1 MLAITLLGSIF
12 YILFKILE
20 KFLKNNLTSN
30 IYYKLSKI
38 IALAFIIPISYILS
52 LYLPDFN
59 SINFN
64 KFYKQNEPIQQT
76 ITESITPTNNNTS
89 SNIISENTLTKS
101 NTLNENININNEKEI
116 NKNID
121 NIKVNINYNLIFKTI
136 YILGLILFIFVNFIF
151 FIKFKITINKS
162 NIILD
167 ENYNNILNKVKQN
180 LNINKSILIFENK
193 TIFSPMLVGILN
205 PKIILPKK
213 DIPLQD
219 LEFILTHELIHFK
232 RKDLL
237 TKLILLLINILNFFN
252 PLIYLLIKDID
263 KWCEYSCDEK
273 LIKIYNNNEK
283 NYCLAILNCLNP
295 SKKTNIHFSTT
306 FACNKNNLKRRLE
319 NIMSENKPKNK
330 LKVTFISIFFTLICI
345 SFILVFSTF
354 YSNNKINVF
363 ANTNFVR
370 NFDEPANFYSKDS
383 FLRTE
388 EPSQKQKK
396 LKVRLKGTFINE
408 EPTSVE
414 QLKLNFYLS
423 NFDQSGS
430 ISDNYVKI
438 ELENISK
445 HKDDPNDTYNLY
457 CNIYG
462 EYSGYNYDQDK
473 KVYLDTFSVPKKD
486 KTVYVF
492 EVIKPFTRYELELR
506 HKYGHTPSCNITVT
520 TGNTLKDLGVDSITN
535 LSKEETL
542 PINDNNPNVDN
553 ILDTK
558 GFRLNVGNYNNLD
571 LQLNNTTNDEYS
583 LFLYDIS
590 EDIFSFSNM
599 SVEESIY
606 KEYKIAPNTTFNE
619 TLKTARAK
627 RYEAYLVPTEL
638 KNDYLKLT
646 KLNIKF
652 EKENKENSKT
662 EKELYDL
669 YEEYIKKY
677 GKIVKKQ
684 QGNFYYK
691 CYN

>member
-1 MLAITLLGSIF
+1 MLKISLLGSIF
-12 YILFKILE
+12 YILFKVLE
-20 KFLKNNLTSN
+20 KVFKNSLSANF
-30 IYYKLSKI
+30 YYKISKI

-52 LYLPDFN
+52 SYLPDFN
-59 SINFN
+59 DFYYKN
-64 KFYKQNEPIQQT
+64 KN
-76 ITESITPTNNNTS
+76 S
-89 SNIISENTLTKS
+89 
-101 NTLNENININNEKEI
+101 KEI
-116 NKNID
+116 NITTSNNNID
-121 NIKVNINYNLIFKTI
+121 LINTNTKETINNTTELNFIEESEIPKEIIKINIKYSLIFKYI
-136 YILGLILFIFVNFIF
+136 YILGILFFIIINLIF
-151 FIKFKITINKS
+151 FIKFKFIVNKS
-162 NIILD
+162 IPIVDN
-167 ENYNNILNKVKQN
+167 NYNNILNKTKEN

-273 LIKIYNNNEK
+273 LIKIYNNNQK

-330 LKVTFISIFFTLICI
+330 LKVTFVSIFFTLICI

-383 FLRTE
+383 SPRTE
-388 EPSQKQKK
+388 EPSEEQKK
-396 LKVRLKGTFINE
+396 PKVRLKGTFINE
-408 EPTSVE
+408 EPTSVD

-445 HKDDPNDTYNLY
+445 HKDDPNDTYDLY
-457 CNIYG
+457 CSVYG
-462 EYSGYNYDQDK
+462 EYSVYNYAQDK
-473 KVYLDTFSVPKKD
+473 KVYLDTFSVHKKD

-492 EVIKPFTRYELELR
+492 EVIKPFTRYELQLR
-506 HKYGHTPSCNITVT
+506 HKYGHAPSCNITVT
-520 TGNTLKDLGVDSITN
+520 TGNTLEDLGVDSVTN

-542 PINDNNPNVDN
+542 PINDNNPNVIN

-558 GFRLNVGNYNNLD
+558 SFRFNVGNYNNLD

-638 KNDYLKLT
+638 RNDYLKLT

-662 EKELYDL
+662 EKELHDL
-669 YEEYIKKY
+669 YEKYIKKY
-677 GKIVKKQ
+677 SEIVKKQ